1 MEFKSA
7 REIKLTMTVEEA
19 KAKLN
24 EYSKINELYKIEE
37 QKVRENN
44 NLKRNYE
51 DKINLIKKKK
61 FVIEKIKDKIKNNL
75 KRTLNRKPTQKQLKK
90 EYSKYICNHS
100 SYYKIPGYSSL
111 CSLIK
116 KEDLIEYNENEDD
129 IEKPIYKII
138 NKEVYNS
145 KNEEI
150 CNVFRDFLKIY
161 KDCIKFIKYNLD
173 YEYIINDYKNNKT
186 IHEVIF
192 LLNSLEFNCNI
203 IRKENIIK
211 DNDGDE
217 YVDINWYLKINTN
230 K

>member
-1 MEFKSA
+1 MEFKSV

-24 EYSKINELYKIEE
+24 EYSKIYELYKIEE

-51 DKINLIKKKK
+51 DKINLIKNKKI
-61 FVIEKIKDKIKNNL
+61 VIEKIKDIIKNKL
-75 KRTLNRKPTQKQLKK
+75 KQTLNRKPTQKQLQK
-90 EYSKYICNHS
+90 EYSQWYPLK
-100 SYYKIPGYSSL
+100 YKIYDYFSTL
-111 CSLIK
+111 HQIK

-129 IEKPIYKII
+129 VEKPIYKII

-145 KNEEI
+145 KNKKI
-150 CNVFRDFLKIY
+150 YDVFREFLKIY
-161 KDCIKFIKYNLD
+161 KDCIKFIRYNLD
-173 YEYIINDYKNNKT
+173 YEYNINDYKNNET

-192 LLNSLEFNCNI
+192 LLKSLEFNCNI

-217 YVDINWYLKINTN
+217 YVDIKWYLKINTN

>member
-44 NLKRNYE
+44 NLKHIYE
-51 DKINLIKKKK
+51 EKINLIKNKKI
-61 FVIEKIKDKIKNNL
+61 VIKKIKDIINNSFY
-75 KRTLNRKPTQKQLKK
+75 RKPTQKQLKK
-90 EYSKYICNHS
+90 AYSEYYPGKYSNKIYD
-100 SYYKIPGYSSL
+100 YYSTL
-111 CSLIK
+111 QQIK

-129 IEKPIYKII
+129 VEKPIYKII

-145 KNEEI
+145 KNAEI

-173 YEYIINDYKNNKT
+173 YEYNIKNYKNNKT

-217 YVDINWYLKINTN
+217 YVDIKWYLKINTN

>member
-24 EYSKINELYKIEE
+24 EYSKINELYKIEKK
-37 QKVRENN
+37 KVRENN
-44 NLKRNYE
+44 NLKHIYE
-51 DKINLIKKKK
+51 EKINLIKNKKI
-61 FVIEKIKDKIKNNL
+61 VIKKIKDIINNSFY
-75 KRTLNRKPTQKQLKK
+75 RKPTQKQLKK
-90 EYSKYICNHS
+90 AYSEYYPGKYSNKIYD
-100 SYYKIPGYSSL
+100 YYSTL
-111 CSLIK
+111 QQIK
-116 KEDLIEYNENEDD
+116 KEDLIKNNENEDD
-129 IEKPIYKII
+129 VEKPIYKII

-145 KNEEI
+145 KNAEI

-217 YVDINWYLKINTN
+217 YVDIKWYLKINTN

>member
-24 EYSKINELYKIEE
+24 DYSKINELYKIEE
-37 QKVRENN
+37 EKVRENN
-44 NLKRNYE
+44 NLKNNYE
-51 DKINLIKKKK
+51 KKIYLIKNKKI
-61 FVIEKIKDKIKNNL
+61 VIEKIKDIINNSF
-75 KRTLNRKPTQKQLKK
+75 NRKPTKKQLKK
-90 EYSKYICNHS
+90 AYSEYYPGK
-100 SYYKIPGYSSL
+100 YKIFGD
-111 CSLIK
+111 CSTLQQIK

-129 IEKPIYKII
+129 VEKPIYKII

-145 KNEEI
+145 KNKKI
-150 CNVFRDFLKIY
+150 YDVFREFLKIY
-161 KDCIKFIKYNLD
+161 KDCIKFIRYNLD
-173 YEYIINDYKNNKT
+173 YEYIINNYKYNET

-192 LLNSLEFNCNI
+192 LLKSLEFNCNI

-211 DNDGDE
+211 DNYGDE
-217 YVDINWYLKINTN
+217 YVDIKWYLKINTN

>member
-44 NLKRNYE
+44 NLKHIYE
-51 DKINLIKKKK
+51 EKINLIKNKKI
-61 FVIEKIKDKIKNNL
+61 VIKKIKDIINNSFY
-75 KRTLNRKPTQKQLKK
+75 RKPTQKQLKK
-90 EYSKYICNHS
+90 AYSEYYPGKYSNKIYD
-100 SYYKIPGYSSL
+100 YYSTL
-111 CSLIK
+111 QQIK

-129 IEKPIYKII
+129 VEKPIYKII

-145 KNEEI
+145 KNAEI

-217 YVDINWYLKINTN
+217 YVDIKWYLKINTN

>member
-37 QKVRENN
+37 EKVRENN
-44 NLKRNYE
+44 NLKNNYE
-51 DKINLIKKKK
+51 KKIYLIKNKKI
-61 FVIEKIKDKIKNNL
+61 VIEKIKDIINNSF
-75 KRTLNRKPTQKQLKK
+75 NRKPTKKQLKK
-90 EYSKYICNHS
+90 AYSEYYPGK
-100 SYYKIPGYSSL
+100 YKIFGD
-111 CSLIK
+111 CSTLQQIK

-129 IEKPIYKII
+129 VEKPIYKII

-145 KNEEI
+145 KNKKI
-150 CNVFRDFLKIY
+150 YDVFREFLKIY
-161 KDCIKFIKYNLD
+161 KDCIKFIRYNLD
-173 YEYIINDYKNNKT
+173 YEYIINNYKYNET

-192 LLNSLEFNCNI
+192 LLKSLEFNCNI

-211 DNDGDE
+211 DNYGDE
-217 YVDINWYLKINTN
+217 YVDIKWYLKINTN

>member
-1 MEFKSA
+1 MEFKSV

-24 EYSKINELYKIEE
+24 EYSKIYELYKIEE

-51 DKINLIKKKK
+51 DKINLIKNKKI
-61 FVIEKIKDKIKNNL
+61 VIEKIKDIIKNKL
-75 KRTLNRKPTQKQLKK
+75 KQTLNRKPTQKQLKK
-90 EYSKYICNHS
+90 AYSEYYPGKYSNKIYG
-100 SYYKIPGYSSL
+100 YYSTL
-111 CSLIK
+111 RQIK

-129 IEKPIYKII
+129 VEKPIYKII

-145 KNEEI
+145 KNKKI
-150 CNVFRDFLKIY
+150 YDVFREFLKIY
-161 KDCIKFIKYNLD
+161 KDCIKFIRYNLD
-173 YEYIINDYKNNKT
+173 YEYNINDYKNNET

-192 LLNSLEFNCNI
+192 LLKSLEFNCNI

-217 YVDINWYLKINTN
+217 YVDIKWYLKINTN

>member
-44 NLKRNYE
+44 KLKLNYE
-51 DKINLIKKKK
+51 DKINLIKNKKI
-61 FVIEKIKDKIKNNL
+61 VIEKIKDIIKNEL
-75 KRTLNRKPTQKQLKK
+75 KQTLNRKPTQKQLKK
-90 EYSKYICNHS
+90 AYSEYYPGKYSNKIYN
-100 SYYKIPGYSSL
+100 YYSTLQQIT
-111 CSLIK
+111 

-145 KNEEI
+145 KNAEI
-150 CNVFRDFLKIY
+150 FNVFRDFLKIY

-173 YEYIINDYKNNKT
+173 YEYNINDYKNNKT

-192 LLNSLEFNCNI
+192 LLKSLEFNCNI

-217 YVDINWYLKINTN
+217 YVDIKWYLKINTN